1 MAAVQFDN
9 GVEFLVAVSAPRADT
24 DADAVAAVRRRRLG
38 LRRVAHRHQMGP
50 HDVAPAASPTVEPED
65 HWDDGARASLAMVGV
80 TFRR

>member
-9 GVEFLVAVSAPRADT
+9 GVEFVVAVSAPRAD
-24 DADAVAAVRRRRLG
+24 AVAVATVGRRRLL
-38 LRRVAHRHQMGP
+38 LRPLARAHQMSCS
-50 HDVAPAASPTVEPED
+50 DVAPTPSSPVDPED